1 MWVLSHT
8 PHGGVLLRR
17 AQTITRTAQYKGENS
32 ADGISTAE
40 RFSCA
45 PTMAPDQHGASPC
58 RSMPPLRSGRRLR
71 HREVGWEAP
80 GSDSSVWRM
89 TNAMRRDVSTSL
101 RRSGEVCNTR
111 ATLPWRGKRWPG
123 GMPWVA
129 MERGDGQAQD
139 VGRPGSG
146 VPPPR
151 SQSPPGTA
159 RRWKPM
165 LGRRSCGTA
174 GKPGGQR
181 RTPTDADGVGRGRRQ
196 SAESKAAP
204 RDGG

>member
-123 GMPWVA
+123 GMPWLA

-146 VPPPR
+146 VTPPR
-151 SQSPPGTA
+151 SQSPHGTA
-159 RRWKPM
+159 RRLKHM
-165 LGRRSCGTA
+165 LGRRYCGTA

-181 RTPTDADGVGRGRRQ
+181 RTQTDSYGV
-196 SAESKAAP
+196 
-204 RDGG
+204 